1 MEITKCWRIILAY
14 KWMIIFLS
22 LSALITSISLTYI
35 LPEKYDSIAIV
46 LVRPQE
52 KMKFAPDEGGKE
64 ALNFPISQLAPFDA
78 ASKTYI
84 EVIKSRS
91 VVEKIVHA
99 LELDKHETIQSE
111 NFYKESSKHFKEKA
125 TRYISRI
132 LQILKY
138 GRTESVDP
146 FTRAVEKVQKNL
158 SLRTTKDTYIFE
170 ITSTS
175 TEPREAA
182 AIANTAAEIFI
193 DYMLDAKKKESLG
206 RRLSLASQLRESE
219 RDLGESR
226 LALEQ
231 FKKKHRTFSLPEE
244 YSGKL
249 KIINEL
255 EADLE
260 KSEVKLAGLL
270 YTYTP
275 SHPAV
280 LAVMAEKDR
289 LMQSLVELKKQ
300 VDNHPAKEKQL
311 EDLRL
316 RVKMAEEAYAFINKA
331 NEEIHIQEANN
342 SSEIRI
348 VSRAV
353 PPTYPSGPIKIY
365 YALAGL
371 STAMVF
377 AVMFAFFLEFQAM
390 RLRSI
395 EDVKVALQLPILS
408 TIPVMKPCLISPTD
422 LRKLP
427 HGHRRKLVSVGMVMF
442 LAFLTPDWSW
452 KHPSREDP
460 GHPQVQPTVR
470 TVRWQQSYLSYQ
482 HPAGEQFTFPLPNL
496 ERSPEGVT
504 VEITLDTSSDRPS
517 WLQFDRE
524 RLYIHG
530 TAPITAE
537 NRTYDLIFRAQA
549 EHGGES
555 RLPLYLTIRGQPE
568 PAPPSISTEVP
579 PSRPPQQ
586 SEPAPSDRATKR
598 GCLLKILKGEPC

>member
-1 MEITKCWRIILAY
+1 MEITKYWRIILAY

-35 LPEKYDSIAIV
+35 LSEKYESIAVV

-99 LELDKHETIQSE
+99 LELDKHETIQNE
-111 NFYKESSKHFKEKA
+111 NFDKGNLKHFKEKA
-125 TRYISRI
+125 KRYISRI

-138 GRTESVDP
+138 GRTENVDP
-146 FTRAVEKVQKNL
+146 FTRAVEKVQRIL

-193 DYMLDAKKKESLG
+193 DYMLDAKKKESSG
-206 RRLSLASQLRESE
+206 RRLSLAGQLRESE

-231 FKKKHRTFSLPEE
+231 FKKEHRTFSLAEE

-275 SHPAV
+275 SHPSV
-280 LAVMAEKDR
+280 LAVRAEKNR
-289 LMQSLVELKKQ
+289 LTQSLIELKKQ
-300 VDNHPAKEKQL
+300 VANHPAREKQL

-408 TIPVMKPCLISPTD
+408 TIPVMKPCGLISPTD
-422 LRKLP
+422 RRKLP
-427 HGHRRKLVSVGMVMF
+427 HGRRGKLVSMAMVMF
-442 LAFLTPDWSW
+442 LASLTPGWSW
-452 KHPSREDP
+452 KHPSREGP
-460 GHPQVQPTVR
+460 EHPEVQPTLR

-482 HPAGEQFTFPLPNL
+482 HPAGEEFTFPLPNL
-496 ERSPEGVT
+496 ERSPEGVI
-504 VEITLDTSSDRPS
+504 VEITLDTSSDRPN

-537 NRTYDLIFRAQA
+537 NRTYDLTFRAQA

-555 RLPLYLTIRGQPE
+555 R
-568 PAPPSISTEVP
+568 
-579 PSRPPQQ
+579 
-586 SEPAPSDRATKR
+586 
-598 GCLLKILKGEPC
+598 